1 MTTLQL
7 RLASQRAHWQTLW
20 PGILTAITIAMA
32 ATFVSEHQGGP
43 QLLYAL
49 FFGMA
54 FNFASQGEKVK
65 AGVEFSSRQIL
76 RFGVALLG
84 VRITLEQIASIG
96 SISIMMV
103 VAGVFFTLTF
113 GYVLSRI
120 MRRPA
125 VEGVL
130 TGGSVAICGASAA
143 LAISAVLPKSEENQ
157 RFTLFTV
164 VGVTALS
171 TVAMIVYPSIA
182 KFLEL
187 DPNASA
193 VFIGG
198 TIHDVAQVVAA
209 GYLISPEVGDT
220 ATFVKLLRVATLLPA
235 VVILSLLFRSQG
247 GGQGAKPPILP
258 GFLLGFGV
266 LIMINSLGWIPAPV
280 VQLVSGLSRW
290 CLVVAIAA
298 LGIKTSFQQL
308 ASLGWRPVL
317 MLVVDTVF
325 LACLILAGLMLQH

>member
-1 MTTLQL
+1 MHPFF
-7 RLASQRAHWQTLW
+7 AQRMPHWKALW
-20 PGILTAITIAMA
+20 PGTLTAITIAMA
-32 ATFVSEHQGGP
+32 ATFVAEHQGGP

-54 FNFASQGEKVK
+54 FNFAAQGEKVK
-65 AGVEFSSRQIL
+65 LGIEFASRQIL

-84 VRITLEQIASIG
+84 VRITIEQIASIG
-96 SISIMMV
+96 SISIYMV
-103 VAGVFFTLTF
+103 IAGVFLTILF
-113 GYVLSRI
+113 GVLLSRLLK
-120 MRRPA
+120 RPV

-130 TGGSVAICGASAA
+130 TGGAVAICGASAA
-143 LAISAVLPKSEENQ
+143 LAISAVLPKNEENQ

-171 TVAMIVYPSIA
+171 TVAMIAYPSIA

-187 DPNASA
+187 GPNASA

-209 GYLISPEVGDT
+209 GYLISPEVGDA
-220 ATFVKLLRVATLLPA
+220 ATFVKLLRVAMLLPI

-258 GFLLGFGV
+258 MFLVGFGA
-266 LIMINSLGWIPAPV
+266 LIVINSMGLIPGPV
-280 VQLVSGLSRW
+280 VQVFSGLSRW

-298 LGIKTSFQQL
+298 LGVKTSFQQL
-308 ASLGWRPVL
+308 AALGWRPVL
-317 MLVVDTVF
+317 MLVIDTVF
-325 LACLILAGLMLQH
+325 LACLILGGLMLQR

>member
-1 MTTLQL
+1 MHPFF
-7 RLASQRAHWQTLW
+7 AQRIPHWKALW
-20 PGILTAITIAMA
+20 PGVLTAITIAMA
-32 ATFVSEHQGGP
+32 ATFVAEHQGGP

-54 FNFASQGEKVK
+54 FNFAAQGEKVK
-65 AGVEFSSRQIL
+65 SGIEFASRQIL

-96 SISIMMV
+96 SISIYMV
-103 VAGVFFTLTF
+103 IAGVFLTILF
-113 GYVLSRI
+113 GVVLGSLLK
-120 MRRPA
+120 RPV

-130 TGGSVAICGASAA
+130 TGGAVAICGASAA
-143 LAISAVLPKSEENQ
+143 LAISAVLPKNEENQ

-171 TVAMIVYPSIA
+171 TVAMIAYPSIA

-187 DPNASA
+187 GPSASA

-209 GYLISPEVGDT
+209 GYLISPEVGDA
-220 ATFVKLLRVATLLPA
+220 ATFVKLLRVAMLLPV
-235 VVILSLLFRSQG
+235 VVILSLLFRNHG

-258 GFLLGFGV
+258 MFLVGFGV
-266 LIMINSLGWIPAPV
+266 LILINSMGWIPGPV
-280 VQLVSGLSRW
+280 VQAFSGLSRW

-298 LGIKTSFQQL
+298 LGVKTSFQQL
-308 ASLGWRPVL
+308 AALGWRPIL
-317 MLVVDTVF
+317 MLVIDTVF
-325 LACLILAGLMLQH
+325 LACLILGGLMLQR

>member
-1 MTTLQL
+1 MH
-7 RLASQRAHWQTLW
+7 AFFAQRMPYWKSLW
-20 PGILTAITIAMA
+20 PGVLTAITIALA

-54 FNFASQGEKVK
+54 FNFAAQGPMVK
-65 AGVEFSSRQIL
+65 PGFEFASRQIL

-84 VRITLEQIASIG
+84 VRITFEQIASIG
-96 SISIMMV
+96 SISIYMV
-103 VAGVFFTLTF
+103 IAGVFLTILF
-113 GYVLSRI
+113 GVVLGRI
-120 MRRPA
+120 LQRPV

-130 TGGSVAICGASAA
+130 TGGAVAICGASAA
-143 LAISAVLPKSEENQ
+143 LAISAVLPKNEENQ

-171 TVAMIVYPSIA
+171 TVAMIAYPSIA
-182 KFLEL
+182 RFLDL

-220 ATFVKLLRVATLLPA
+220 AVFVKLLRVAMLLPV
-235 VVILSLLFRSQG
+235 VVILALLFRSQG
-247 GGQGAKPPILP
+247 GGQGAKPPLLP
-258 GFLLGFGV
+258 MFLVGFAA
-266 LIMINSLGWIPAPV
+266 LIVINSLGWIAKPV
-280 VQLVSGLSRW
+280 VDGMSGLSRW
-290 CLVVAIAA
+290 CLVVAISA
-298 LGIKTSFQQL
+298 LGVKTSFQQL
-308 ASLGWRPVL
+308 AALGWRPVL

-325 LACLILAGLMLQH
+325 LAGLILGGLMLQR